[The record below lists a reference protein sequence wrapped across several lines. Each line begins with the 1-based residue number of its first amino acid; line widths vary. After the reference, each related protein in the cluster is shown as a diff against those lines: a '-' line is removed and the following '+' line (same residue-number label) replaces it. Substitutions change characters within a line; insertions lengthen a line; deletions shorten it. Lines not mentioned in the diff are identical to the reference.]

1 MDDQHAIMTTPVT
14 NKVEVLL
21 ELAQKGDTAVLAEL
35 RALLDQRPDLWS
47 GVGDLAALVEQ
58 GWIHLLAQR
67 DLFLQEALLRQLAEM
82 RANLAGPSPT
92 PIEKLLV
99 DRIVATWLQLQH
111 SDAAMAELDN
121 KSIRVAEFIVKR
133 QAHANRQYLMAI
145 GALETLRRLQPKSD
159 TITEIGRADR
169 TDASGHEQLLVLA
182 PNADVDHHHAR
193 KQPAG

>member
-1 MDDQHAIMTTPVT
+1 MTTPVT